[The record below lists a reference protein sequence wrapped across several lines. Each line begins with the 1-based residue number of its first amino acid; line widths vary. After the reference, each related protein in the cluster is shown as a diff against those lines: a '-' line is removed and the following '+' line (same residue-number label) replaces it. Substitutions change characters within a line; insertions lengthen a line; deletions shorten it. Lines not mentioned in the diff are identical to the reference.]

1 MTGRENFL
9 SRWSKRKQAVAGAER
24 DAPVDPETPEIAAT
38 EAMAEGAVE
47 GAADEPFDPASLPPL
62 ESLTA
67 DSDFTPFLRVNVPE
81 GLRNAA
87 LRRLWAFDP
96 HLQAPDV
103 LADYAW
109 DFNDP
114 TSVPGFSEL
123 TEGTDTQTML
133 RWIRGEESPPAP
145 APENTTASGVGTD
158 AGISAEE
165 AVPDDSVADDCAV
178 SDVALQNQQAE
189 IAEQFTNPQRNRRHG
204 GALPN

>member
-9 SRWSKRKQAVAGAER
+9 SRWSKRKQAVAEAEKN
-24 DAPVDPETPEIAAT
+24 APVDPEAPEIVAIGETA
-38 EAMAEGAVE
+38 EAVV
-47 GAADEPFDPASLPPL
+47 DEPFDPASLPPL

-67 DSDFTPFLRVNVPE
+67 DSDFTPFLRVNVPD

-96 HLQAPDV
+96 HLQGPDV

-123 TEGTDTQTML
+123 AEGTDTQTML

-145 APENTTASGVGTD
+145 APENTVASGVGTD
-158 AGISAEE
+158 DEISAEE
-165 AVPDDSVADDCAV
+165 AVPDDSATEDRTD
-178 SDVALQNQQAE
+178 SDAALQNQQTE
-189 IAEQFTNPQRNRRHG
+189 IAEQFANSQRNRRHG